1 MPREWRKGRPRLYIR
16 ELCSQAVIRVRV
28 TIAAGD
34 VLLGGCEI
42 DGGGAEDMGE
52 VEVETGEGPCRGS
65 GGRYARNIRGGAISN
80 VSEEQHACAVFWK
93 KD

>member
-65 GGRYARNIRGGAISN
+65 GGR
-80 VSEEQHACAVFWK
+80 
-93 KD
+93 